1 MIVTNIETAFVERSL
16 QNAGLPFSNG
26 KPRMETLIK
35 LANSKQRSH
44 SKYLRQMK
52 IACNISASGYW
63 WKEADTTK
71 IEAIRMSTS
80 TMHTLLETSLSLDN
94 FEIASNIYETRPIV
108 VASLIRAIGDIN
120 KIKAY
125 PYCSQYCS
133 KDEVLMAIKTLL
145 PESFIYSSHYT
156 MNYENLRTMYHDRKN
171 HRVPEW
177 QEFLKAFEGI
187 PYFEEFIIG
196 GKDA

>member
-1 MIVTNIETAFVERSL
+1 MIVTDIETAFVERSL
-16 QNAGLPFSNG
+16 RNAGLPFSKG
-26 KPRMETLIK
+26 QPKMETLKK

-44 SKYLRQMK
+44 AKFLRQMK

-80 TMHTLLETSLSLDN
+80 TMHTLLKTQLTLDN
-94 FEIASNIYETRPIV
+94 FEIASNIGKEIKQMVMRSLLNTISDIDQIRMIGNDET
-108 VASLIRAIGDIN
+108 
-120 KIKAY
+120 
-125 PYCSQYCS
+125 
-133 KDEVLMAIKTLL
+133 ETLMSIKTIL
-145 PESFIYSSHYT
+145 PESFIYHSHYT

-177 QEFLKAFEGI
+177 QTFLDSFKDI
-187 PYFEEFIIG
+187 PYFKEFIAG
-196 GKDA
+196 DTK